1 MDIKVPFLGDGIDS
15 ATVLSVLVKPGDTI
29 AKEATIFELETDK
42 ATAPVPA
49 SAGGVVE
56 KIHVKEGDKVS
67 SGTLVVTLVGG
78 AAAAGAPAAA
88 PTGAPALAP
97 AAAPPPLG
105 PSAPISQAPA
115 NGAVYTASGGTH
127 APTSPSVRKTAEA
140 LGLDLGRIRGT
151 GKNARIE
158 WEDLRNYVLYL
169 QAQVFQAA
177 ASGGNTPAAAPKP
190 ALPDFSKW
198 GAIKRS
204 PLSGMRKKIAEK
216 MALSWATI
224 PHVTQF
230 DEADI
235 TALNALRKKYAP
247 MYEKKGARLTMTV
260 LIMRAVQKALE
271 KYPHFNA
278 SLDEN
283 TQELVI
289 KNYFNM
295 GIAVDTEAGL
305 VVPVVRDI
313 NTKSLMTLSKDLA
326 DISQKARERKLG
338 LESMQG
344 GTFTIS
350 NLGSLGVSV
359 FTPIVNHPEVAILG
373 LARGITRPVWEGKK
387 MEMRMFL
394 PLALSYDHRV
404 IDGADGARFIREIV
418 TQLENFDAK
427 ELEAR

>member
-1 MDIKVPFLGDGIDS
+1 MDIKVPFLGDGIDA

-29 AKEATIFELETDK
+29 AKEATILELETDK

-49 SAGGVVE
+49 SAAGIVE
-56 KIHVKEGDKVS
+56 KVLVKEGDKVS
-67 SGTLVVTLVGG
+67 TGTPVITLTGTG
-78 AAAAGAPAAA
+78 STSTPASPA
-88 PTGAPALAP
+88 PTPTHSVP
-97 AAAPPPLG
+97 TSPIAAHIPPTQ
-105 PSAPISQAPA
+105 QAPA
-115 NGAVYTASGGTH
+115 TPVAYAASGGTH

-140 LGLDLGRIRGT
+140 LGLDLGRIHGT
-151 GKNARIE
+151 GKNGRIE
-158 WEDLRNYVLYL
+158 WEDLHNYVMYL
-169 QAQVFQAA
+169 QAQVFQATA
-177 ASGGNTPAAAPKP
+177 PSSRAPSPTPKP
-190 ALPDFSKW
+190 ILPDFSKW
-198 GAIKRS
+198 GQIKRE

-216 MALSWATI
+216 MALSWSSI

-235 TALNALRKKYAP
+235 TALNALRKKHAP
-247 MYEKKGARLTMTV
+247 VYEKKGARLTMTV

-283 TQELVI
+283 TQELII
-289 KNYFNM
+289 KDYFNM

-305 VVPVVRDI
+305 VVPVVRDV
-313 NTKSLMTLSKDLA
+313 NTKSLMTLSQDLA
-326 DISQKARERKLG
+326 DISQKARDRKLG
-338 LESMQG
+338 IESMQG

-373 LARGITRPVWEGKK
+373 LARGVTRPVWEGKA

-418 TQLENFDAK
+418 AQLENFDAK

>member
-1 MDIKVPFLGDGIDS
+1 
-15 ATVLSVLVKPGDTI
+15 
-29 AKEATIFELETDK
+29 
-42 ATAPVPA
+42 
-49 SAGGVVE
+49 
-56 KIHVKEGDKVS
+56 
-67 SGTLVVTLVGG
+67 
-78 AAAAGAPAAA
+78 
-88 PTGAPALAP
+88 
-97 AAAPPPLG
+97 
-105 PSAPISQAPA
+105 
-115 NGAVYTASGGTH
+115 
-127 APTSPSVRKTAEA
+127 
-140 LGLDLGRIRGT
+140 
-151 GKNARIE
+151 
-158 WEDLRNYVLYL
+158 
-169 QAQVFQAA
+169 
-177 ASGGNTPAAAPKP
+177 
-190 ALPDFSKW
+190 
-198 GAIKRS
+198 
-204 PLSGMRKKIAEK
+204 MRKKIAEK